1 MNNDYIEE
9 IRLSRALAREIGQ
22 LNEQYRNVVP
32 RSVWKAYLK
41 LTEHYE
47 KEIADGRQ

>member
-1 MNNDYIEE
+1 MNDYIEE
-9 IRLSRALAREIGQ
+9 IRLSRELAREIGQ
-22 LNEQYRNVVP
+22 LNEQYRGVIP

-47 KEIADGRQ
+47 KEITNGTQ